1 MKKQLLITTLV
12 FFFVLAN
19 ITYAANT
26 GEDYILIEKQANL
39 GSENGQK
46 VNISGEAA
54 IQQSNE
60 NRVQTQEN
68 NQGESNQIQMQVQV
82 QTENGELIEVTPVQN
97 QGEEKQNR
105 SNVSEAVHQILES
118 TENMQGGIGA
128 QVRVVAQAQNENNL
142 KLEESVKK
150 IQNRN
155 TFSKIVLGPDYK
167 EVSKAEAL
175 LAENKTQIEALVQLK
190 DQVVEEENKVV
201 LEEQINLLLNAN
213 TEIENV
219 LENSQKGFS
228 FLGWVFKLFK

>member
-26 GEDYILIEKQANL
+26 GEGHILIEKQANIN
-39 GSENGQK
+39 SENGQK
-46 VNISGEAA
+46 VTVSDEVVV
-54 IQQSNE
+54 QQ

-68 NQGESNQIQMQVQV
+68 NQIQMQVQV
-82 QTENGELIEVTPVQN
+82 QTENGELIDVTQVQN

-105 SNVSEAVHQILES
+105 SNVSEAVHQILNS
-118 TENMQGGIGA
+118 AENMQGGIGE

-155 TFSKIVLGPDYK
+155 AFSKIVLGPDYK
-167 EVSKAEAL
+167 EVNRAETL
-175 LAENKTQIEALVQLK
+175 LAENKTQIEALIQLK
-190 DQVVEEENKVV
+190 DQVAEEENKVV